1 MDIYRNQER
10 ELKLAKKPLIVWKM
24 NYGKSINSIDCE
36 KISEIVR
43 RDWRKL
49 SQLRD
54 QPCKQYKKRSQE
66 RQTNKMTKPI
76 STINGLKRNDINDL
90 HLRFI
95 QLVMEMKKEGHDPL
109 AIAGCML
116 AGAVQMYQ
124 SELGMQTTSDLL
136 DQIANG
142 SDDDIDID
150 LDVDKE
156 TIH

>member
-1 MDIYRNQER
+1 
-10 ELKLAKKPLIVWKM
+10 
-24 NYGKSINSIDCE
+24 
-36 KISEIVR
+36 
-43 RDWRKL
+43 
-49 SQLRD
+49 
-54 QPCKQYKKRSQE
+54 
-66 RQTNKMTKPI
+66 MTKPI

-136 DQIANG
+136 DTIANG
-142 SDDDIDID
+142 TDNDIDID
-150 LDVDKE
+150 ISIDKE